1 MQPELCPPQQ
11 QVRTL
16 QVALERQPPGQR
28 PGYASS
34 IATTSLGPP
43 VLKHWCVWVQPAAAA
58 TPVNRWDQRWL
69 DQVSSALTTWG
80 ALVPLTL
87 VDNPEQANVLIHRQ
101 RPARRQVAGVWR
113 ASNGRTQL
121 QVVDVQRQGR
131 RRLEPLVK
139 VMVSPGL
146 RAEALQATALHEL
159 GHAFGLWGHSSVP
172 TDVLAISQG
181 ERPVLVPSQRD
192 RLTLAWVM
200 QQTTRFGSTLRKP
213 IEPAESE
220 SLE

>member
-43 VLKHWCVWVQPAAAA
+43 VLKHWCVWVQPAAA

-87 VDNPEQANVLIHRQ
+87 VDNPDQANVLIHRQ

-200 QQTTRFGSTLRKP
+200 QQPTRFGSTLRKP

>member
-1 MQPELCPPQQ
+1 MQPDLCPPQQ
-11 QVRTL
+11 QIRTL
-16 QVALERQPPGQR
+16 KVALERQPPGQR

-43 VLKHWCVWVQPAAAA
+43 VLKHWCVWVQPAAA

-69 DQVSSALTTWG
+69 DQVSSALNTWS

-87 VDNPEQANVLIHRQ
+87 VDNPDQANVLIHRQ

-220 SLE
+220 SLQ

>member
-43 VLKHWCVWVQPAAAA
+43 VLKHWCVWVQPAAA
-58 TPVNRWDQRWL
+58 TPANRWDQRWL
-69 DQVSSALTTWG
+69 DQVSSALTTWR

-87 VDNPEQANVLIHRQ
+87 VDNPDQANVLIHRQ

-181 ERPVLVPSQRD
+181 ERPVLVLSERD
-192 RLTLAWVM
+192 RLTLTWVM
-200 QQTTRFGSTLRKP
+200 QQPTRFGSTIQQP
-213 IEPAESE
+213 SEPVKSE
-220 SLE
+220 SPE

>member
-43 VLKHWCVWVQPAAAA
+43 VLKHWCVWVQPAAA
-58 TPVNRWDQRWL
+58 TPANRWDQRWL
-69 DQVSSALTTWG
+69 DQVSSALTAWR
-80 ALVPLTL
+80 ALVPLKL
-87 VDNPEQANVLIHRQ
+87 VDNPDQANVLIHRQ

-200 QQTTRFGSTLRKP
+200 QQTTLFGSTFRRP
-213 IEPAESE
+213 IELAESE

>member
-43 VLKHWCVWVQPAAAA
+43 VLKHWCVWVQPAAA

-80 ALVPLTL
+80 AMVPLTL
-87 VDNPEQANVLIHRQ
+87 VDNPDQANVLIHRQ

>member
-1 MQPELCPPQQ
+1 MQPDLCPPQQ
-11 QVRTL
+11 QIRTL
-16 QVALERQPPGQR
+16 QVALERQAPGQR

-34 IATTSLGPP
+34 LATTSLGPP
-43 VLKHWCVWVQPAAAA
+43 VLKHWCVWVQPAAA

-87 VDNPEQANVLIHRQ
+87 VDNPDQANVLIHRQ

-121 QVVDVQRQGR
+121 QVVDVQREGR

-200 QQTTRFGSTLRKP
+200 QQTTRFGSTFRRP

>member
-16 QVALERQPPGQR
+16 QVALEQQASGQR

-43 VLKHWCVWVQPAAAA
+43 VLKHWCVWVQPAAA
-58 TPVNRWDQRWL
+58 TPANRWDQRWL

-80 ALVPLTL
+80 ELVPFTL
-87 VDNPEQANVLIHRQ
+87 VDSPDQANVLIHRQ

>member
-43 VLKHWCVWVQPAAAA
+43 VLKHWCVWVQPAAA

-69 DQVSSALTTWG
+69 DQVSSALTTWS

-87 VDNPEQANVLIHRQ
+87 VDNPDQANVLIHRQ

>member
-16 QVALERQPPGQR
+16 QVALERQPPGQW

-43 VLKHWCVWVQPAAAA
+43 VLKHWCVWVQPAAA

-87 VDNPEQANVLIHRQ
+87 VDNPDQANVLIHRQ
-101 RPARRQVAGVWR
+101 RPARRQVSGVWR

-181 ERPVLVPSQRD
+181 ESPVLVPSQRD

-220 SLE
+220 SLD

>member
-16 QVALERQPPGQR
+16 QVDLERQPPGQR

-43 VLKHWCVWVQPAAAA
+43 VLKHWCVWVQPAAA
-58 TPVNRWDQRWL
+58 TPANRWDQRWL
-69 DQVSSALTTWG
+69 DQVSSALNTWR

-87 VDNPEQANVLIHRQ
+87 VDNPDQANVLIHRQ

>member
-43 VLKHWCVWVQPAAAA
+43 VLKHWCVWVQPAAA
-58 TPVNRWDQRWL
+58 TPANRWDQRWL
-69 DQVSSALTTWG
+69 DQVSSALTTWR

-87 VDNPEQANVLIHRQ
+87 VDNPDQANVLIHRQ

-159 GHAFGLWGHSSVP
+159 GHAFGLWGHSPVP

>member
-1 MQPELCPPQQ
+1 M
-11 QVRTL
+11 

-43 VLKHWCVWVQPAAAA
+43 VLRHWCVWVQPAAA
-58 TPVNRWDQRWL
+58 TPANRWDQRWL
-69 DQVSSALTTWG
+69 DQVSSALNTWS

-87 VDNPEQANVLIHRQ
+87 VDNPDQANVLIHRQ

>member
-43 VLKHWCVWVQPAAAA
+43 VLKHWCVWVQPAAA
-58 TPVNRWDQRWL
+58 TPANRWEQRWL

-87 VDNPEQANVLIHRQ
+87 VDNPDQANVLIHRQ

>member
-16 QVALERQPPGQR
+16 QVALEQQASGQR

-43 VLKHWCVWVQPAAAA
+43 VLKHWCVWVQPAAA
-58 TPVNRWDQRWL
+58 TPANRWDQRWL
-69 DQVSSALTTWG
+69 DQVSSALTTWD

-87 VDNPEQANVLIHRQ
+87 VDSPDHANVLIHRQ

-181 ERPVLVPSQRD
+181 ERPVLVPSERD

-200 QQTTRFGSTLRKP
+200 QQPTRFGSTIQQP
-213 IEPAESE
+213 SEPVKSE
-220 SLE
+220 SPE

>member
-16 QVALERQPPGQR
+16 QVALEQQASGQR

-43 VLKHWCVWVQPAAAA
+43 VLKHWCVWVQPAAA
-58 TPVNRWDQRWL
+58 TPANRWDQRWL
-69 DQVSSALTTWG
+69 DQVSSALTTWD

-87 VDNPEQANVLIHRQ
+87 VDSPDQANVLIHRQ

-192 RLTLAWVM
+192 RFTLAWVM
-200 QQTTRFGSTLRKP
+200 QQPTRFGSTIQQP
-213 IEPAESE
+213 SEPVKSE
-220 SLE
+220 SPE

>member
-1 MQPELCPPQQ
+1 MQPDLCPPQQ
-11 QVRTL
+11 QIRTL
-16 QVALERQPPGQR
+16 KVALERQPPGQR

-43 VLKHWCVWVQPAAAA
+43 VLKHWCVWVQPADALPA
-58 TPVNRWDQRWL
+58 NRWDQRWL
-69 DQVSSALTTWG
+69 NAVSSALTTWG
-80 ALVPLTL
+80 ALVPLTR
-87 VDNPEQANVLIHRQ
+87 VDSPEQANVMIWRQ

-121 QVVDVQRQGR
+121 QVVDVQRQDR
-131 RRLEPLVK
+131 RRLEPQVN

-146 RAEALQATALHEL
+146 RAEALQATVLHEL

-172 TDVLAISQG
+172 TDALAISQG
-181 ERPVLVPSQRD
+181 ESPVLVPSERD

-200 QQTTRFGSTLRKP
+200 RQTTRFGSTVRQP
-213 IEPAESE
+213 IEPAESALPE
-220 SLE
+220 

>member
-16 QVALERQPPGQR
+16 EVALERQPPGQR

-43 VLKHWCVWVQPAAAA
+43 VLKHWCVWVQPAAA

-87 VDNPEQANVLIHRQ
+87 VDNPDQANVLIHRQ

-200 QQTTRFGSTLRKP
+200 KQITRFGSTLRKP

-220 SLE
+220 SPE

>member
-43 VLKHWCVWVQPAAAA
+43 VLKHWCVWVQPAAA
-58 TPVNRWDQRWL
+58 TPVNRWDKRWL

-87 VDNPEQANVLIHRQ
+87 VDNPDQANVLIHR
-101 RPARRQVAGVWR
+101 RRAARRQVAGVWR

>member
-43 VLKHWCVWVQPAAAA
+43 VLKHWCVWVQPAAA
-58 TPVNRWDQRWL
+58 TPANRWDQRWL
-69 DQVSSALTTWG
+69 DQVSSALTTWR

-87 VDNPEQANVLIHRQ
+87 VDNPDQANVLIYRQ

-146 RAEALQATALHEL
+146 RAEVLQATALHEL

>member
-43 VLKHWCVWVQPAAAA
+43 VLKHWCVWVQPAAA

-87 VDNPEQANVLIHRQ
+87 VDNPDQANVLIHRQ

>member
-1 MQPELCPPQQ
+1 MQSELCPPQQ

-43 VLKHWCVWVQPAAAA
+43 VLKHWCVWVQPAAA

-69 DQVSSALTTWG
+69 DQVSSALTTWR

-87 VDNPEQANVLIHRQ
+87 VDNPDQANVLIHRQ

-200 QQTTRFGSTLRKP
+200 QQTTRFGSTFRRP

>member
-43 VLKHWCVWVQPAAAA
+43 VLKHWCVWVQPAAA
-58 TPVNRWDQRWL
+58 TPANRWDQRWL
-69 DQVSSALTTWG
+69 DQVSSALTTWR

-87 VDNPEQANVLIHRQ
+87 VDNPDQANVLIHRQ
-101 RPARRQVAGVWR
+101 RAARRQVAGVWR

>member
-43 VLKHWCVWVQPAAAA
+43 VLKHWCVWVQPAAA
-58 TPVNRWDQRWL
+58 TPANRWDQRWL
-69 DQVSSALTTWG
+69 DQVSSALTTWR

-87 VDNPEQANVLIHRQ
+87 VDNMDQANGLIHRQ
-101 RPARRQVAGVWR
+101 RPARRQGAGVWR

>member
-1 MQPELCPPQQ
+1 MQPELCPPEQ

-43 VLKHWCVWVQPAAAA
+43 VLKHWCVWVQPAAA
-58 TPVNRWDQRWL
+58 TPANRWDQRWL
-69 DQVSSALTTWG
+69 DQVSSALTTWR

-87 VDNPEQANVLIHRQ
+87 VDNLDQANVLIHRQ

>member
-43 VLKHWCVWVQPAAAA
+43 VLKHWCVWVQPAAA

-69 DQVSSALTTWG
+69 DQVSSALTTWR

-87 VDNPEQANVLIHRQ
+87 VDNLDQANVLIHRQ

-200 QQTTRFGSTLRKP
+200 QQTTRFGSTFRRP

-220 SLE
+220 SPE

>member
-1 MQPELCPPQQ
+1 MRYNHAMTTGERKMTAPDRRLS
-11 QVRTL
+11 
-16 QVALERQPPGQR
+16 VAPMMDWTDRHCRHFHHHVAP
-28 PGYASS
+28 
-34 IATTSLGPP
+34 
-43 VLKHWCVWVQPAAAA
+43 
-58 TPVNRWDQRWL
+58 D
-69 DQVSSALTTWG
+69 AL
-80 ALVPLTL
+80 
-87 VDNPEQANVLIHRQ
+87 
-101 RPARRQVAGVWR
+101 WR

>member
-43 VLKHWCVWVQPAAAA
+43 VLKHWCVWVQPAAA

-69 DQVSSALTTWG
+69 DQVSSALNTWS

-87 VDNPEQANVLIHRQ
+87 VDNPDQANVLIHRQ

>member
-16 QVALERQPPGQR
+16 QVALEQQASGQR

-43 VLKHWCVWVQPAAAA
+43 VLKHWCVWVQPAAA
-58 TPVNRWDQRWL
+58 TPANRWDQRWL
-69 DQVSSALTTWG
+69 DEVSSALTSWG

-87 VDNPEQANVLIHRQ
+87 VDHPDQANVLIHRQ

-192 RLTLAWVM
+192 RLTLEWVM

-213 IEPAESE
+213 IEPAESQ

>member
-43 VLKHWCVWVQPAAAA
+43 VLKHWCVWVQPAAA
-58 TPVNRWDQRWL
+58 TPANRWDQRWL
-69 DQVSSALTTWG
+69 DQVSSALTTWR

-87 VDNPEQANVLIHRQ
+87 VDNPDQANVLIHRQ

-159 GHAFGLWGHSSVP
+159 GHALGLWGHSSVP

>member
-1 MQPELCPPQQ
+1 MEQLRFHTRPKQNL
-11 QVRTL
+11 T
-16 QVALERQPPGQR
+16 AL
-28 PGYASS
+28 
-34 IATTSLGPP
+34 
-43 VLKHWCVWVQPAAAA
+43 HCVQH
-58 TPVNRWDQRWL
+58 
-69 DQVSSALTTWG
+69 G
-80 ALVPLTL
+80 FALVS
-87 VDNPEQANVLIHRQ
+87 AKNVPFPKQVHYLITNFQ
-101 RPARRQVAGVWR
+101 R
-113 ASNGRTQL
+113 NGRAQL
-121 QVVDVQRQGR
+121 QVVDVQRKGR
-131 RRLEPLVK
+131 RRLEPQVK
-139 VMVSPGL
+139 VIVSPGL
-146 RAEALQATALHEL
+146 RAQALQATALHEL

>member
-43 VLKHWCVWVQPAAAA
+43 VLKHWCVWVQPAAA

-87 VDNPEQANVLIHRQ
+87 VDNPDQANVLIHRQ

-181 ERPVLVPSQRD
+181 ESPVLVPSQRD

>member
-16 QVALERQPPGQR
+16 QVALEQQASGQR

-43 VLKHWCVWVQPAAAA
+43 VLKHWCVWVQPAAA
-58 TPVNRWDQRWL
+58 TPANRWDQRWL
-69 DQVSSALTTWG
+69 DQVSSALTTWD

-87 VDNPEQANVLIHRQ
+87 VDSPDHANVLIHRQ

-159 GHAFGLWGHSSVP
+159 GHAFGLWGHSSAP

-181 ERPVLVPSQRD
+181 ERPVLVPSERD

-200 QQTTRFGSTLRKP
+200 EQTTRFGSTFRRP
-213 IEPAESE
+213 NQPAESE
-220 SLE
+220 SSE

>member
-43 VLKHWCVWVQPAAAA
+43 VLKHWCVWVQPAAA

-69 DQVSSALTTWG
+69 DQVSSALTTWR

-87 VDNPEQANVLIHRQ
+87 VDNPDQANVLIHRQ

-139 VMVSPGL
+139 MMVSPGL

-200 QQTTRFGSTLRKP
+200 QQTTRFGSTLRTP
-213 IEPAESE
+213 IEPVESE

>member
-43 VLKHWCVWVQPAAAA
+43 TLKHWCVWVHPAAA
-58 TPVNRWDQRWL
+58 TPANRWDQRWL

-87 VDNPEQANVLIHRQ
+87 VDNPDQANVLIHRQ

>member
-28 PGYASS
+28 PGYASF

-43 VLKHWCVWVQPAAAA
+43 VLKHWCVWVQPAAA
-58 TPVNRWDQRWL
+58 TPANRWDQRWL

-80 ALVPLTL
+80 GLVPLTL
-87 VDNPEQANVLIHRQ
+87 VDSPDQANVLIHRQ

-200 QQTTRFGSTLRKP
+200 QQTTRFGSTLRKS

>member
-43 VLKHWCVWVQPAAAA
+43 VLKHWCVWVQPAAA

-87 VDNPEQANVLIHRQ
+87 VDNPDQANVLIHRQ

-139 VMVSPGL
+139 VMVSPEL

>member
-43 VLKHWCVWVQPAAAA
+43 VLKHWCVWVQPAAA
-58 TPVNRWDQRWL
+58 TPANRWDQRWL
-69 DQVSSALTTWG
+69 DQMSSALTTWR

-87 VDNPEQANVLIHRQ
+87 VDNLDQANVLIHRQ

-200 QQTTRFGSTLRKP
+200 QQTTRFGSTFRRP